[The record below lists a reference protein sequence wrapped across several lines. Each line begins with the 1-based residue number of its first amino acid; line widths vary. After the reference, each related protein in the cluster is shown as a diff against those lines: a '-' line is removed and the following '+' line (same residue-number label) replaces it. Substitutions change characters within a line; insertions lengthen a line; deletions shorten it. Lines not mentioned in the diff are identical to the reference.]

1 MGYTKKLFKI
11 YKVTS
16 NAGSTRI
23 SLVLRFKNQGLKMI
37 ALTRTSL
44 MHINWRMLSGV
55 GSTQVAY
62 AFVIPGSIR
71 AILKVTEVWIEHK
84 NRGNN

>member
-1 MGYTKKLFKI
+1 
-11 YKVTS
+11 
-16 NAGSTRI
+16 
-23 SLVLRFKNQGLKMI
+23 MI

-62 AFVIPGSIR
+62 AFVILGSIW